1 MKIDM
6 TNVSMDMFTLLDPGE
21 YVLVVTSAEEKTS
34 KAGNQMIE
42 VNFMEEQTGAKL
54 RDYFVVSENSLPKL
68 KNFLRDIGRPYEGL
82 VDVLPFTW
90 AGERVRAKIGVEN
103 YKKNDGTD
111 GRRNKIGFYSSVN
124 PPASAPAQDMPVSSE
139 EPPF

>member
-1 MKIDM
+1 MQINM
-6 TNVSMDMFTLLDPGE
+6 TNVSMDMFTILDPGE
-21 YVLVVTSAEEKTS
+21 YVLVVESAKEKTS

-42 VNFMEEQTGAKL
+42 VNFFEEQTGAKL
-54 RDYFVVSENSLPKL
+54 RDYFVISENSLPKL
-68 KNFLRDIGRPYEGL
+68 KNFLRDIGRPYEGV

-111 GRRNKIGFYSSVN
+111 GRRNKIGFYS
-124 PPASAPAQDMPVSSE
+124 PADTTVQSPADAPVSD